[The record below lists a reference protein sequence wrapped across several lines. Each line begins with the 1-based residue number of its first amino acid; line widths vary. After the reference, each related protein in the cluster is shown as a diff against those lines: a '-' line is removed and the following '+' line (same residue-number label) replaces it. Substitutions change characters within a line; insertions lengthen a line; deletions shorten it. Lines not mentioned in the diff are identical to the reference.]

1 MPAAVL
7 LALLLVLGLLQAC
20 AFVVFVVPSVSTVI
34 KFSSAL
40 QQATDAADPFR
51 PARASVDPLVINTLQ
66 KVLFRDTDVELALA
80 EAVKSR

>member
-1 MPAAVL
+1 MRAVVL
-7 LALLLVLGLLQAC
+7 FALLLALGLLQTC
-20 AFVVFVVPSVSTVI
+20 AFVAPSPVVNTVI
-34 KFSSAL
+34 RSSSAL
-40 QQATDAADPFR
+40 QATDAADPFR